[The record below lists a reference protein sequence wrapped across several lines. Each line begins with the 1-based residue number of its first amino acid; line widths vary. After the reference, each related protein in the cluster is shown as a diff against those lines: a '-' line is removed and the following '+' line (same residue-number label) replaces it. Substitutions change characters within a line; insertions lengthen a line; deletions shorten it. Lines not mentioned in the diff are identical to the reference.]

1 MKILVTGAAGFIGF
15 HICNYF
21 LKRKI
26 KVIGIDNLDDYYSI
40 SLKKKRLSILKKN
53 KKFKFIKIDISS
65 NKLKNILKKY
75 HFEIIIH
82 LAAQAGVRY
91 SLINPKKYIHS
102 NIKGFGTLFESI
114 NTKSLKKVIYASSSS
129 VYGDTKSFPTKET
142 QSTKPK
148 NIYGYSKVLNEQL
161 SEYYFNLYKIP
172 FIGLR
177 FFTIYGDWGRP
188 DMFIL
193 KTLVGHDKKK
203 IFYLNN
209 NGNHLRDFTSIK
221 DVIKILEK
229 IIKKKFTGNKIY
241 NICSNNPQLIKK
253 VFTSIQNE
261 IGPIKYKIINKNK
274 ADVLNT
280 HGDNSKIKRD
290 FKLNN
295 FQKFKVELV
304 KTINWYKSVKKY
316 NFF

>member
-26 KVIGIDNLDDYYSI
+26 KVMGIDNLDDYYSI

-102 NIKGFGTLFESI
+102 NIKGFGNLFESI

-177 FFTIYGDWGRP
+177 FFSFYFDWGRP

-193 KTLVGHDKKK
+193 KTLAGHDKKK